1 MKCINDKSSTHFTKY
16 SSHKLIT
23 VLYSHNLKNTIVGWV
38 GGKNIGME
46 LVEWELSID
55 EPQITWCQSG
65 LKIGTDLLDRI
76 QKIKTENPVRSHGGG
91 VPEKRE

>member
-23 VLYSHNLKNTIVGWV
+23 VLYSHDLKNAIVGWV

-46 LVEWELSID
+46 LVE
-55 EPQITWCQSG
+55 
-65 LKIGTDLLDRI
+65 
-76 QKIKTENPVRSHGGG
+76 
-91 VPEKRE
+91 